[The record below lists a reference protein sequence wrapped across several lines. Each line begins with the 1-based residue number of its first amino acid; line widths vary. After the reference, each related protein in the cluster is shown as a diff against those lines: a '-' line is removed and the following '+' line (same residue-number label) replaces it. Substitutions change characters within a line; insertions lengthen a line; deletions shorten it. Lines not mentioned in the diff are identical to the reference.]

1 MINKDTQIYC
11 SFSKEP
17 GNNGC
22 NFFNSRF
29 KESGINAIYK
39 SFYCSDISKSIE
51 AVKTL
56 DIKGF
61 AVSMPFKIDVLS
73 HVDEMDEHTKIIGS
87 ANTIT
92 NDNGYLKA
100 YNTDWVAV
108 RKLLEKEKIDHLTI
122 LGNGGFS
129 KSVQY
134 FCETSKI
141 PFDII
146 NRRDW
151 DRVIKLEG
159 FVFNATPVE
168 VFTEGILIDGRP
180 CTAHGSKIS
189 ELQAE
194 EQYKIYINDKP

>member
-1 MINKDTQIYC
+1 MINKDTKIYC
-11 SFSKEP
+11 SFSKTP
-17 GNNGC
+17 GNSGC

-29 KESGINAIYK
+29 KEKGINAIYK

-56 DIKGF
+56 NIKGF
-61 AVSMPFKIDVLS
+61 AVSMPFKIDVLN

-100 YNTDWVAV
+100 YNTDWIAV
-108 RKLLEKEKIDHLTI
+108 NKLLENEKIDHLTI
-122 LGNGGFS
+122 LGDGGFS
-129 KSVQY
+129 KAVQY
-134 FCETSKI
+134 FCKINKI

-146 NRRDW
+146 TRSDW
-151 DRVIKLEG
+151 NIISELKG

-168 VFTEGILIDGRP
+168 VLTEFFLIDGRP
-180 CTAHGSKIS
+180 GTIHGSKIS
-189 ELQAE
+189 ELQSE
-194 EQYKIYINDKP
+194 EQYKIYINEKS